1 MSRTTCR
8 KPPINAPGRPCAR
21 ARIHRRP
28 SAAAVVLGGLAVML
42 CAAMPA
48 WAALYK
54 WTDANGVVVYSDQ
67 PPPGNVKVET
77 IAGPPPPANPN
88 AAKDLA
94 NKELDLKKQQTA
106 TADTAKKAAQ
116 QRADAERL
124 ADSCRDARTELTSLS
139 AEQILLYSINEK
151 GEQVMMNDADRKR
164 RRTAV
169 ENYLKANCPQG

>member
-8 KPPINAPGRPCAR
+8 KPPIDTPERLCAR
-21 ARIHRRP
+21 ARNDQRR
-28 SAAAVVLGGLAVML
+28 SAAAAVLGALVVTL

-48 WAALYK
+48 SAALYK

-77 IAGPPPPANPN
+77 LAGPPPPANPN
-88 AAKDLA
+88 AAKELA
-94 NKELDLKKQQTA
+94 NKELDQKKQQTA

-139 AEQILLYSINEK
+139 ADQVLLYSINEK

-164 RRTAV
+164 RRLAV
-169 ENYLKANCPQG
+169 ENYLKASCPQG